1 MPAMIGKRVG
11 AEIVMRSKRAS
22 LRRFLHG
29 LSFSVPFSILGNE
42 PIRF

>member
-1 MPAMIGKRVG
+1 MLAVIGKRMA
-11 AEIVMRSKRAS
+11 AEIVMRSQRAS

-29 LSFSVPFSILGNE
+29 LSFCAFFSILGSE